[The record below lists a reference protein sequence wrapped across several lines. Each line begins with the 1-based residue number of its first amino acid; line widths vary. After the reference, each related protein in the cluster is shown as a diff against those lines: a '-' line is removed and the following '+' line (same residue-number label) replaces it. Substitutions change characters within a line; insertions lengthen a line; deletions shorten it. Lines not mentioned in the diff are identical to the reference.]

1 VSRAKVEGDTM
12 LVASE
17 LMTENPQTI
26 RASAKVARA
35 VELLQSLD
43 IRHLPVVDED
53 GVLVGMLSDRDLRGL
68 QIPYFVSDEYAGN
81 LQTALEAKVSS
92 IMSSDVISVDAEA
105 DAAEIVDLMLDNKI
119 GAVPVVDADG
129 VLVGIISYIDVLR
142 SLSLENDAAQ

>member
-1 VSRAKVEGDTM
+1 M

-26 RASAKVARA
+26 RATAKVARA
-35 VELLQSLD
+35 VELLQTLD
-43 IRHLPVVDED
+43 IRHLPVVDEE

-68 QIPYFVSDEYAGN
+68 QIPYFVSGEYAGN

-92 IMSSDVISVDAEA
+92 LMSSDVISVDSEA

-129 VLVGIISYIDVLR
+129 LLVGIISYIDVLR
-142 SLSLENDAAQ
+142 ALSLESSAAQ